1 MIPPASSYQIFIK
14 GKTNLHT
21 TSTIQ
26 SFLEQATETERNL
39 LETFVNGLEEK
50 RQGRYTTFV
59 NAAFQF
65 DISFPDET
73 CRVEMPITPLTVNSF
88 GMPHGGIVATLIDNA
103 MGFLVNKDLRPQ
115 GKGAVTT
122 NLTIH
127 YTKAT
132 TEPSVYS
139 IASYLHKGRQ
149 TLVLEASAYDAKGTR
164 IAYATGSFFVID
176 LPTQK

>member
-1 MIPPASSYQIFIK
+1 MIPPISSYQTLVK
-14 GKTNLHT
+14 GQTILQST
-21 TSTIQ
+21 ETIQ
-26 SFLEQATETERNL
+26 SFYEQASETEQHL
-39 LETFVNGLEEK
+39 LTSFVQGLKDK
-50 RQGRYTTFV
+50 RQGLYTTYI

-65 DISFPDET
+65 DISFPEDT
-73 CRVEMPITPLTVNSF
+73 CRVEMPVTPLTVNSF
-88 GMPHGGIVATLIDNA
+88 GMPHGGILATLIDNA
-103 MGFLVNKDLRPQ
+103 MGFLVNKELRPV

-132 TEPSVYS
+132 TDAHVYS

-149 TLVLEASAYDAKGTR
+149 TLVLEGSVYDTQGTR

-176 LPTQK
+176 LPTPQ